1 MQKLSAFAL
10 LLVLC
15 SAHVSYGYSGRAL
28 MQSGGAFASSGSSA
42 ESTEGGSAS
51 ASASARS
58 TGGTATAI
66 ARATSNA
73 FSEAKSELVIIYAR
87 IFNEYEIDDYTGD
100 LDEWCTSSFS
110 ELFEEFKAIGSVA
123 AEVYAQTEVVAEVDG
138 EGEACADAEA
148 AAQAQ
153 AEGFAAVLVDAILE
167 ASADIPDVNARVQV
181 VVNTKIEVLVLAF
194 AEAWSSACAGD
205 NSRARAFQEST
216 ASAFAYPIAA
226 VTLELFAEADCLS
239 SQAYVDAYV
248 EAFAYPA
255 DQVFADTISETETEG
270 DATADAGGSAGAVT
284 ATRCTS
290 FYRFC
295 CRRDT
300 RELDECTCSST
311 STARCNAVKVT
322 LNGEDTWSDEEAG
335 VSCFC

>member
-1 MQKLSAFAL
+1 MQRLSAFAL

-15 SAHVSYGYSGRAL
+15 SAQVSYGYSGRTL
-28 MQSGGAFASSGSSA
+28 LQGAFASSGSSA
-42 ESTEGGSAS
+42 ESTQGGSAS
-51 ASASARS
+51 ASAAARS
-58 TGGTATAI
+58 TGGTATAV

-73 FSEAKSELVIIYAR
+73 FSEAQSELVIIYAR
-87 IFNEYEIDDYTGD
+87 IFNEYEIEDYTGE
-100 LDEWCTSSFS
+100 LDEWCTSAFS

-167 ASADIPDVNARVQV
+167 ASSDIPEVNARAEV
-181 VVNTKIEVLVLAF
+181 VVETKIEVLVLAF

-255 DQVFADTISETETEG
+255 DEVFADTISETETEG
-270 DATADAGGSAGAVT
+270 DASADAGGAAGAIT

-295 CRRDT
+295 CRSSTID
-300 RELDECTCSST
+300 LDECTCTSSPT
-311 STARCNAVKVT
+311 PRCNAVKLT
-322 LNGEDTWSDEEAG
+322 INGEDTWQDEDAG

>member
-1 MQKLSAFAL
+1 MQRLSAFAL

-15 SAHVSYGYSGRAL
+15 SAHVSYGYNGRAL
-28 MQSGGAFASSGSSA
+28 MQGAFASSGSSA

-51 ASASARS
+51 ASAAARS
-58 TGGTATAI
+58 TGGTATAV

-73 FSEAKSELVIIYAR
+73 FSDAKSELVIIYAR
-87 IFNEYEIDDYTGD
+87 IFNEYEIEDYTGD
-100 LDEWCTSSFS
+100 LDGWCTSAFS

-123 AEVYAQTEVVAEVDG
+123 AEVYAETEVVAEVDG
-138 EGEACADAEA
+138 EGEACADAAA

-167 ASADIPDVNARVQV
+167 ASADIPDLNARVDV
-181 VVNTKIEVLVLAF
+181 VVATKIEVLVLAF

-205 NSRARAFQEST
+205 NSRARAYQEST

-255 DQVFADTISETETEG
+255 DEVFADTVSETETEG
-270 DATADAGGSAGAVT
+270 DATADAGGAAGAVT

-300 RELDECTCSST
+300 RELDTCSCTST
-311 STARCNAVKVT
+311 SSPRCDAVKVT
-322 LNGEDTWSDEEAG
+322 VNGEDTWSDEDAG